1 MRDIILATGVMKD
14 YMEMNGR
21 NASFA
26 AALTST
32 TWIWD
37 DPCGESEGGGAR
49 PFINVQQVIS
59 QDQVEQVDGGDSNDI
74 VGCMIEFKEDDA
86 DLGTDGHS
94 SVVSEVVRADSGNDI
109 D

>member
-1 MRDIILATGVMKD
+1 M
-14 YMEMNGR
+14 
-21 NASFA
+21 
-26 AALTST
+26 
-32 TWIWD
+32 
-37 DPCGESEGGGAR
+37 
-49 PFINVQQVIS
+49 IS

-74 VGCMIEFKEDDA
+74 VGCMIELKEDDA